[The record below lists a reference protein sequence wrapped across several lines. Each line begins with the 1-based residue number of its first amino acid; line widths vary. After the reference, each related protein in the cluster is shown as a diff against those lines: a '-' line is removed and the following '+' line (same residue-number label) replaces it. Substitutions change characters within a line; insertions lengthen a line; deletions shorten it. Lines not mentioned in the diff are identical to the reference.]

1 MFRRIAIAL
10 VLGLSSPASAGWDE
24 ALTALNAG
32 DYEIALHELQALH
45 EEGYARAD
53 HIIAMMHHHGL
64 GVPRDHAKASAWYLM
79 AAERGYAQAQN
90 NLGIM
95 YEQGMGVTQDLVS
108 AYIWYSLAAA
118 GGEEAGRRNRD
129 LVAGQMT
136 ADQIADAQRRARK
149 WKMKQ

>member
-32 DYEIALHELQALH
+32 DYEIAMGELQALH

-64 GVPRDHAKASAWYLM
+64 GVPRDHAKAAAWYLM
-79 AAERGYAQAQN
+79 AAERGNSQ
-90 NLGIM
+90 
-95 YEQGMGVTQDLVS
+95 S
-108 AYIWYSLAAA
+108 
-118 GGEEAGRRNRD
+118 
-129 LVAGQMT
+129 
-136 ADQIADAQRRARK
+136 
-149 WKMKQ
+149 